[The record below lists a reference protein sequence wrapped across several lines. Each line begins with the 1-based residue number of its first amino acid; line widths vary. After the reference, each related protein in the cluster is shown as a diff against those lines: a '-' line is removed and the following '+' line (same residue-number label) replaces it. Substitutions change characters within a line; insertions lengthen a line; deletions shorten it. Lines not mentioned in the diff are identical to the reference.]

1 MKMFRALTNAAIL
14 AAVLI
19 TVALLLSGCIVE
31 PVPVHFQ
38 PIVRVR

>member
-1 MKMFRALTNAAIL
+1 MRMFRALTTATIL

-19 TVALLLSGCIVE
+19 AVALLLSGCIVE